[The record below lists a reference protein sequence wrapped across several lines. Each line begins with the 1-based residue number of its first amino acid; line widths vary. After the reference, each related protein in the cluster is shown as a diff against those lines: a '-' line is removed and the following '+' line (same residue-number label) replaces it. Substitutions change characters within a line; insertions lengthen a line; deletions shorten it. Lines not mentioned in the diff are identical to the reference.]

1 MPPSLEPTYSV
12 ATLCAQI
19 RELAQEAFPSVWVT
33 GEINRLRHH
42 RSGHC
47 YFELIEKG
55 EGDDI
60 VGKLDAVAWRSVYAQ
75 IRRLLAET
83 DQSLTEGQQVRCR
96 VQVDFYPPH
105 GRLQLIVREIDPVF
119 ALGELAR
126 RRREVLRILSATG
139 QLERNQALDLDPVP
153 LRIGLVTSH
162 ESAAYHDF
170 LSSLTDSGI
179 GFRVSFVHAA
189 VQGRRA
195 ESEVASALRLLAR
208 SPIDCAVVVRGG
220 GSRSD
225 LASFDSQQIAE
236 AIAECPVPVI
246 TGLGHQ
252 IDLSIADMAAH
263 TALKTPTQAA
273 EFLVQ
278 RVGEAERTLIELRRR
293 LADSARVRVRAG
305 WESLGRARQGL
316 MVARYRLQTARR
328 TLEHLAQRLPLASRR
343 ACRAHRL
350 RLAAIEQRLSA
361 APTPVVRSARRRN
374 RELSRAIVASATTQL
389 REWNAKVDGWERLFV
404 ELSPIRVL
412 ARGFSITRDDKGRV
426 VVDPGAVG
434 VGERIRS
441 DLAGGTLTSRVEPS

>member
-1 MPPSLEPTYSV
+1 MPPLLEPTFSV
-12 ATLCAQI
+12 AALCAQI

-55 EGDDI
+55 ESDEI
-60 VGKLDAVAWRSVYAQ
+60 VGKLDAVAWRTVYAQ
-75 IRRLLAET
+75 IRRTLAKT
-83 DQSLTEGQQVRCR
+83 DQTLTEGQQVRCR

-126 RRREVLRILSATG
+126 RRREILRSLAATG
-139 QLERNQALDLDPVP
+139 QLERNQALDLDPLP
-153 LRIGLVTSH
+153 LRVGLVTSH
-162 ESAAYHDF
+162 DSAAYHDF
-170 LSSLTDSGI
+170 VSSLAESGL

-195 ESEVASALRLLAR
+195 ESEVASALHLLTR
-208 SPIDCAVVVRGG
+208 SPIDCVVLVRGG

-236 AIAECPVPVI
+236 AIAASPVPVI

-278 RVGEAERTLIELRRR
+278 RVREAERRLIELRSR
-293 LADSARVRVRAG
+293 LAESARIRVRSG
-305 WESLGRARQGL
+305 RESLGRAKQGF
-316 MVARYRLQTARR
+316 MVARYRLQAARR
-328 TLEHLAQRLPLASRR
+328 TFENLAHSLPLAASR
-343 ACRAHRL
+343 ACRGLSL
-350 RLAAIEQRLSA
+350 RLGAIERRLMVSP
-361 APTPVVRSARRRN
+361 APSLRSARRRN
-374 RELSRAIVASATTQL
+374 REISRAMVASSTTQL
-389 REWNAKVDGWERLFV
+389 REWNAKVEGWERLFI
-404 ELSPIRVL
+404 ELSPSRVL
-412 ARGFSITRDDKGRV
+412 ARGFSITRDLEGRALR
-426 VVDPGAVG
+426 DPDSVR
-434 VGERIRS
+434 VGEQIQTE
-441 DLAGGTLTSRVEPS
+441 LAGGSLTSRVESA